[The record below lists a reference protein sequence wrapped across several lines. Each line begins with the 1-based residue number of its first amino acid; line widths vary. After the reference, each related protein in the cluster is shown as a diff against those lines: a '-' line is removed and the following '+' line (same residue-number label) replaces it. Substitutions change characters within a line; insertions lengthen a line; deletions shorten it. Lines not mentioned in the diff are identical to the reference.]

1 MAGVSENIIDD
12 AVNTWMAICDE
23 VAIPLQHQLY
33 TMICV
38 RAENFAELFYGMI
51 LQDNQASKF
60 LTQVQVQQRLHAS
73 MVEWLKGVFKV
84 SQPDGI
90 KSKVERQLHVGMVH
104 ARLQVPLS
112 IVAKSARKMKQV
124 IAKDLQDSDLQRN
137 ELAKAICLVYE
148 LFDHA
153 IDIMNQSY
161 IENFESQTRNDES
174 YRRFAVGQNIAAE
187 RERLRACLLGWERGF
202 LLHANQPENCCE
214 MHKIGASEFG
224 LWFRH
229 KAMTLFKGSME
240 IFEIT
245 QLISKIDD
253 DLLLKVQDRDGDGDL
268 SKLVHE
274 IDETVASIMFMFS
287 SMFDRFLEVENG
299 RDDLTH
305 LLNRRFLPSVLSREI
320 SMSIKTGNR
329 FAIMLIDLD
338 HFKRVNDTW
347 GHGIGDAVLKKAAEI
362 IRNSLRI
369 GDFVFRY
376 GGEEIMVVLVEV
388 NKEIAMNVA
397 ENLRTKFEEFDFSM
411 NGNTI
416 TNLTV
421 SVGVALHEG
430 HPDYERLVNAADDAM
445 YHAKKN
451 GRNQCVLAK
460 TD

>member
-1 MAGVSENIIDD
+1 MAGVSGNKIDD
-12 AVNTWMAICDE
+12 AVNTWIAICDE
-23 VAIPLQHQLY
+23 VAVPLQGQLY
-33 TMICV
+33 TMICA
-38 RAENFAELFYGMI
+38 RAENFAELFYDMI
-51 LQDNQASKF
+51 LQDNQAAKF

-84 SQPDGI
+84 SQPDEI
-90 KSKVERQLHVGMVH
+90 RNKVERQLHVGMVH
-104 ARLQVPLS
+104 ARLQVPVSL
-112 IVAKSARKMKQV
+112 VAKSAGKMKQV
-124 IAKDLQDSDLQRN
+124 IARDLQGSDLQRN
-137 ELAKAICLVYE
+137 DLAKAICLVYE

-153 IDIMNQSY
+153 IDIMNEAY

-174 YRRFAVGQNIAAE
+174 YRRFAVGQNIVAE
-187 RERLRACLLGWERGF
+187 RERLRACLLGWERSF
-202 LLHANQPENCCE
+202 LLRANQPENCCE
-214 MHKIGASEFG
+214 IQKIGASEFG

-229 KAMTLFKGSME
+229 KAMTLFKNATE
-240 IFEIT
+240 IQEIT

-253 DLLLKVQDRDGDGDL
+253 DLLLKVQDRSGDA
-268 SKLVHE
+268 SKLVNE
-274 IDETVASIMFMFS
+274 IDETVAGIMFMFS

-320 SMSIKTGNR
+320 SMSIKTGTR

-347 GHGIGDAVLKKAAEI
+347 GHSIGDTVLKKAADI

-388 NKEIAMNVA
+388 NQEIAMNVA
-397 ENLRTKFEEFDFSM
+397 ENLRTKFEASDFSV
-411 NGNTI
+411 NGNEI

-421 SVGVALHEG
+421 SVGIALHEG
-430 HPDYERLVNAADDAM
+430 HPDYERLINAADDAM

>member
-1 MAGVSENIIDD
+1 MAGVSGDKFDE
-12 AVNTWMAICDE
+12 AVNTWIAICDE
-23 VAIPLQHQLY
+23 AAIPLQDQLY
-33 TMICV
+33 TMICA
-38 RAENFAELFYGMI
+38 RAENFAELFYDMI
-51 LQDNQASKF
+51 LQDSQTAKF
-60 LTQVQVQQRLHAS
+60 LTQVEVQQRLHAS
-73 MVEWLKGVFKV
+73 MVEWLKGVFVV
-84 SQPDGI
+84 SKPDEVRG
-90 KSKVERQLHVGMVH
+90 KVERQLHVGKVH
-104 ARLQVPLS
+104 ARLQVPVS
-112 IVAKSARKMKQV
+112 VVAKSAGKMKQV
-124 IAKDLQDSDLQRN
+124 IARDLQGSDLQRN
-137 ELAKAICLVYE
+137 ELAKVICLVYE

-153 IDIMNQSY
+153 IDIMNEAY

-174 YRRFAVGQNIAAE
+174 YRRFAVGQNIVAE

-214 MHKIGASEFG
+214 MQKIGASEFG

-229 KAMTLFKGSME
+229 KAMTLFKDATE
-240 IFEIT
+240 IQEIT
-245 QLISKIDD
+245 LLISKIDD
-253 DLLLKVQDRDGDGDL
+253 DLLLKVQQRSGDV
-268 SKLVHE
+268 SKLVNE
-274 IDETVASIMFMFS
+274 IDETVAGIMFMFS

-347 GHGIGDAVLKKAAEI
+347 GHSIGDTVLKKAADI

-388 NKEIAMNVA
+388 NQEIAMNVA
-397 ENLRTKFEEFDFSM
+397 ENLRTKFEAFDFSV
-411 NGNTI
+411 NGNKI

-421 SVGVALHEG
+421 SVGIALHEG
-430 HPDYERLVNAADDAM
+430 HPDYERLINAADDAM